1 MNFKLYL
8 TLGRN
13 QKTKF
18 ITNHSSLITIK
29 MLHALL
35 IGINEYAP
43 GSGVRNLSGCVNDVN
58 AVKAFLEKHYANL
71 QPNIRTVLNE
81 QATREGVIKA
91 FREHLTGP
99 QIKAGDQVLFYYSG
113 HGSFGPTAPEFA
125 YNNPSKQ
132 DETMVCYDSRVRGKQ
147 DLADKERGALL
158 AEIPKHAQ
166 VTLII
171 DSCHAAS
178 SFRNNQQDV
187 ELGGT
192 RFQPG
197 QTSPRSLDSY
207 MIAEGENIFLQQ
219 KEKGEKIAV
228 PQRSYVLLAACKEE
242 ELARET
248 KDNRGLFTK
257 YLLEVWENSGMDY
270 TCEELLQRVHFL
282 VQALNEKQNP
292 VLETVQVS
300 PKQVLLS
307 ETVRPNQVHNLAKYK
322 NGSWQVNCGAIHGMP
337 TDPEKLKLVKVGLHD
352 SNKPPGKKPTMV
364 KGVKQVFATY
374 SLLDLDLPERDFFWA
389 SVDFAISLPVAISG
403 DARGLEGIQ
412 NFRSIVA
419 IPKYWIEA
427 APADI
432 PKYELSF
439 ENGMGNILLHGN
451 AQHLY
456 GPDSDLEN
464 INTNLNQIIRWE
476 QLREL
481 ANPNSSI
488 ASKLEVEFCE
498 EPKDNSAPIPFKVHR
513 LSFMLGKTSQ
523 GETDTLW
530 YHLRARNTSSQ
541 PLHVALLYLSPN
553 YGIEVHYMRR
563 ILPPRSEWVKLDE
576 TSRELGLFDKNS
588 AIERFLVLYSTEAFE
603 EFQYEQSEL
612 GGKDTGRDLVPRSL
626 ASNDWA
632 TQLFEIELRS

>member
-1 MNFKLYL
+1 MPK
-8 TLGRN
+8 
-13 QKTKF
+13 
-18 ITNHSSLITIK
+18 
-29 MLHALL
+29 LHALL

-43 GSGVRNLSGCVNDVN
+43 GSGVRNLSGCVNDVK
-58 AVKAFLEKHYANL
+58 AMQAFLEKHYTNL

-99 QIKAGDQVLFYYSG
+99 QIKAGDQVLFYFSG
-113 HGSFGPTAPEFA
+113 HGSYGPTAPEFA

-158 AEIPKHAQ
+158 AEIPVHAQ

-178 SFRNNQQDV
+178 SFRKNQQSV
-187 ELGGT
+187 ELGAT

-207 MIAEGENIFLQQ
+207 LLAEGENIFLQQ
-219 KEKGEKIAV
+219 KQKGEKIAV
-228 PQRSYVLLAACKEE
+228 PQRPYVLLAACQEE

-248 KDNRGLFTK
+248 KDHRGLFTK
-257 YLLEVWENSGMDY
+257 HLLEVWENAGMDY

-282 VQALNEKQNP
+282 VKTLNDKQNP
-292 VLETVQVS
+292 VLETVQAS
-300 PKQVLLS
+300 RRQVLLS
-307 ETVRPNQVHNLAKYK
+307 NTVRPNHVRNLATYK

-337 TDPEKLKLVKVGLHD
+337 TDPEKLKLVRVSLF
-352 SNKPPGKKPTMV
+352 NPAKPSV
-364 KGVKQVFATY
+364 KADQEVGVKQVFATY
-374 SLLDLDLPERDFFWA
+374 SLLDLDLSERNFFWA
-389 SVDFAISLPVAISG
+389 SVDFAITMPVAISG
-403 DARGLEGIQ
+403 DDKGIQSIQ
-412 NFRSIVA
+412 NFRAIKS
-419 IPKYWIEA
+419 IPKYWVEA
-427 APADI
+427 APAVI

-439 ENGMGNILLHGN
+439 EKGMGNILLRAN

-456 GPDSDLEN
+456 GPDSDLMN
-464 INTNLNQIIRWE
+464 LNKNLNQVIRWE

-488 ASKLEVEFCE
+488 ASKLEVEFCQ
-498 EPKDNSAPIPFKVHR
+498 EPKDNSAPIPFKVPR

-530 YHLRARNTSSQ
+530 YHLRARNTSNQ

-563 ILPPRSEWVKLDE
+563 ILPPRSEWIKLDE
-576 TSRELGLFDKNS
+576 TSRELGLFEKDS

-612 GGKDTGRDLVPRSL
+612 GGKQSGRDLVSRSL

-632 TQLFEIELRS
+632 TQLFEIELRC

>member
-1 MNFKLYL
+1 MS
-8 TLGRN
+8 R
-13 QKTKF
+13 
-18 ITNHSSLITIK
+18 
-29 MLHALL
+29 LHALL

-58 AVKAFLEKHYANL
+58 AVKAFLEKHYVNL
-71 QPNIRTVLNE
+71 QPKIRTVLNE

-178 SFRNNQQDV
+178 SFRKSQQDV
-187 ELGGT
+187 ELGAT

-207 MIAEGENIFLQQ
+207 LLAEGENIFLQQ

-228 PQRSYVLLAACKEE
+228 PQRPYVLLAACEE
-242 ELARET
+242 QELARET

-257 YLLEVWENSGMDY
+257 YLLDVWENGGMDY
-270 TCEELLQRVHFL
+270 TYEELLQRVNFL
-282 VQALNEKQNP
+282 VKTLNDKQNP
-292 VLETVQVS
+292 VLETVQIS
-300 PKQVLLS
+300 RRQILLS
-307 ETVRPNQVHNLAKYK
+307 VAVRPNHVRNLATFK

-337 TDPEKLKLVKVGLHD
+337 NDPEKLKLVRVGLFN
-352 SNKPPGKKPTMV
+352 STNPKNKADIETS
-364 KGVKQVFATY
+364 VKQVFATY
-374 SLLDLDLPERDFFWA
+374 SLLELDLPERNFFWA
-389 SVDFAISLPVAISG
+389 SVDFATTMPIIISG
-403 DARGLEGIQ
+403 DDKGIQAIQ
-412 NFRSIVA
+412 NFRAIED
-419 IPKYWIEA
+419 IPKYWVEA
-427 APADI
+427 VPADI

-439 ENGMGNILLHGN
+439 ENGMGNILLHDN

-456 GPDSDLEN
+456 GPDSDLRN
-464 INTNLNQIIRWE
+464 LNKNLNQIIRWE

-498 EPKDNSAPIPFKVHR
+498 EPKANTAPIPFKVPR

-530 YHLRARNTSSQ
+530 YHLRARNTANQ
-541 PLHVALLYLSPN
+541 PLHVALLYLSPK
-553 YGIEVHYMRR
+553 YGVEVHYMRR
-563 ILPPRSEWVKLDE
+563 ILPARSEWIKLDE
-576 TSRELGLFDKNS
+576 ISRELGLFDKDS

-612 GGKDTGRDLVPRSL
+612 GGKKTGRDMVPRSL

-632 TQLFEIELRS
+632 TQLFEIELCC

>member
-1 MNFKLYL
+1 
-8 TLGRN
+8 
-13 QKTKF
+13 
-18 ITNHSSLITIK
+18 

-58 AVKAFLEKHYANL
+58 AVKAFLEKHYTNL

-99 QIKAGDQVLFYYSG
+99 QIKVGDQVLFYFSG
-113 HGSFGPTAPEFA
+113 HGSYGPTAPEFA

-158 AEIPKHAQ
+158 AEIPVHAQ

-178 SFRNNQQDV
+178 SFRKNQQSV
-187 ELGGT
+187 ELGAT

-207 MIAEGENIFLQQ
+207 MLAGGENIFLQQ
-219 KEKGEKIAV
+219 KQKGEKVAV
-228 PQRSYVLLAACKEE
+228 PLRPYVLMAACKEE

-248 KDNRGLFTK
+248 KDHRGLFTK
-257 YLLEVWENSGMDY
+257 YLLEVWENAGMDY

-282 VQALNEKQNP
+282 VKALNDKQNP
-292 VLETVQVS
+292 VLETVQAS
-300 PKQVLLS
+300 RRQVLLS
-307 ETVRPNQVHNLAKYK
+307 DTVRPNHVRNLATYK
-322 NGSWQVNCGAIHGMP
+322 NGSWQVNCGAIHGIP
-337 TDPEKLKLVKVGLHD
+337 TDPEKLKLVRVGLFN
-352 SNKPPGKKPTMV
+352 SARPTDKADQEV
-364 KGVKQVFATY
+364 GVKQVFATY
-374 SLLDLDLPERDFFWA
+374 SLLDLDLPERNFFWA
-389 SVDFAISLPVAISG
+389 SVDFATTMPIAISG
-403 DARGLEGIQ
+403 DDKGIQAIQ
-412 NFRSIVA
+412 NFRAIDA
-419 IPKYWIEA
+419 IPKYWVEA
-427 APADI
+427 TPAVV

-439 ENGMGNILLHGN
+439 EQGMGNIGLRAN

-456 GPDSDLEN
+456 GPDSDLRN
-464 INTNLNQIIRWE
+464 LNKNLNQIIRWE

-488 ASKLEVEFCE
+488 VSKVEVEFCQ
-498 EPKDNSAPIPFKVHR
+498 EPKDNSALIPFKVPR
-513 LSFMLGKTSQ
+513 LSFMLGKTPQ

-530 YHLRARNTSSQ
+530 YHLRARNTSNQ
-541 PLHVALLYLSPN
+541 PLHVALLYLSAN

-563 ILPPRSEWVKLDE
+563 ILPPRSEWIKLDE
-576 TSRELGLFDKNS
+576 TSRELGLFEKDNS
-588 AIERFLVLYSTEAFE
+588 IVRFLVLYSTEAFE

-612 GGKDTGRDLVPRSL
+612 GGKQSGRDLVPRSL

>member
-1 MNFKLYL
+1 M
-8 TLGRN
+8 
-13 QKTKF
+13 Q
-18 ITNHSSLITIK
+18 
-29 MLHALL
+29 
-35 IGINEYAP
+35 
-43 GSGVRNLSGCVNDVN
+43 
-58 AVKAFLEKHYANL
+58 AFLEKHYTNL

-99 QIKAGDQVLFYYSG
+99 QIKAGDQVLFYFSG
-113 HGSFGPTAPEFA
+113 HGSYGPTAPEFA

-158 AEIPKHAQ
+158 AEIPVHAQ

-178 SFRNNQQDV
+178 SFRKNQQSV
-187 ELGGT
+187 ELGAT

-207 MIAEGENIFLQQ
+207 LLAEGENIFLQQ
-219 KEKGEKIAV
+219 KQKGEKIAV
-228 PQRSYVLLAACKEE
+228 PQRPYVLLAACQEE

-248 KDNRGLFTK
+248 KDHRGLFTK
-257 YLLEVWENSGMDY
+257 HLLEVWENAGMDY

-282 VQALNEKQNP
+282 VKALNDKQNP
-292 VLETVQVS
+292 VLETVQAS
-300 PKQVLLS
+300 RRQVLLS
-307 ETVRPNQVHNLAKYK
+307 NTVRPNHVRNLATYK
-322 NGSWQVNCGAIHGMP
+322 NGSWQVNCGAIHGIP
-337 TDPEKLKLVKVGLHD
+337 TDPEKLKLVRVGLFNSARPSD
-352 SNKPPGKKPTMV
+352 KADQEVS
-364 KGVKQVFATY
+364 VKQVFATY
-374 SLLDLDLPERDFFWA
+374 SLLDLDLSERNFFWA
-389 SVDFAISLPVAISG
+389 SVDFAITMPVAISG
-403 DARGLEGIQ
+403 DDKGIQSIQ
-412 NFRSIVA
+412 NFRAIDT
-419 IPKYWIEA
+419 IPKYWVEA
-427 APADI
+427 APAFI
-432 PKYELSF
+432 PKYELRF
-439 ENGMGNILLHGN
+439 EKGEGNILLHAN

-456 GPDSDLEN
+456 GPDSDLRN
-464 INTNLNQIIRWE
+464 LNKNLNQIIRWE

-481 ANPNSSI
+481 ANLNSSI
-488 ASKLEVEFCE
+488 ASKLEVQFCE
-498 EPKDNSAPIPFKVHR
+498 EPKDNSASIPFKVPR
-513 LSFMLGKTSQ
+513 LSFRLGKTSQ

-530 YHLRARNTSSQ
+530 YHLRARNTSNQ

-563 ILPPRSEWVKLDE
+563 ILPPRSEWIKLDE
-576 TSRELGLFDKNS
+576 TSRELGLFEKDS

-612 GGKDTGRDLVPRSL
+612 GGKQSGRDLVSRSL

-632 TQLFEIELRS
+632 TQLVEIELRS